1 MISMLVVSLGLSFTI
16 HHVLTSIVGGKLERK
31 EI

>member
-1 MISMLVVSLGLSFTI
+1 MTAQKRFNDLCLTV

-31 EI
+31 ET